1 MRKLALTAIVA
12 LSAAALASAA
22 SARPWNDAR
31 LVIDVPSGYTVVDG
45 THQTAADRS
54 YVEIAAPDDDC
65 AFYSTDAQIANVAL
79 ARSAILEDVRFSN
92 EYLTQVA
99 RMFPVLVPDGTTAT
113 VTSNT
118 VETNGPWP
126 IRRISYRA
134 GDRVTHAAIQWRPG
148 LQLIAMCSRYQG
160 AESAASRYDNI
171 FRAIAHPNDAAWL
184 AEANA
189 PPPAPTPAQ

>member
-1 MRKLALTAIVA
+1 MRKLALTAAIA
-12 LSAAALASAA
+12 LSAAALATTA
-22 SARPWNDAR
+22 SARPWNDTR

-45 THQTAADRS
+45 THQTTADRS

-65 AFYSTDAQIANVAL
+65 AFYSTDAQIPNVEL
-79 ARSAILEDVRFSN
+79 ARSAILEETRFSN
-92 EYLTQVA
+92 EYLGQVA
-99 RMFPVLVPDGTTAT
+99 NMFPGLVPDGTPAT

-160 AESAASRYDNI
+160 AESAPSRYDSI
-171 FRAIAHPNDAAWL
+171 FRAIAHPNDATWL
-184 AEANA
+184 SE
-189 PPPAPTPAQ
+189 PAPAPAPAQ